1 MEETYPKEY
10 FVEIENEPY
19 RKGRVTLNKY
29 NDGYAVEVDIVQK
42 EGMKIWHH
50 VKRVYHLEDEQEA
63 LDHGVWLLSQ
73 FLRGQNV
80 D

>member
-1 MEETYPKEY
+1 MKETYPKEY

-19 RKGRVTLNKY
+19 RKGRVTLNHLS
-29 NDGYAVEVDIVQK
+29 DGYSVEVDIVQK
-42 EGMKIWHH
+42 ESMKIWHH
-50 VKRVYHLEDEQEA
+50 VKRVYQIDDEQEA

-73 FLRGQNV
+73 FLQGQNL